1 MTTTTAPGLTVIQR
15 ITIGHSVRG
24 RPIIAVETGNPSAAH
39 RILVIAAIHGNETA
53 GMAIVSALAAL
64 PRPANLDLWLVEEL
78 NPDGVAAG
86 TRLNARGV
94 DLNRNFPYLWTPRYQ
109 PWNGN
114 YTGPS
119 AASEPETRAAMAF
132 IERIRPEATI
142 WYHSRQTPLVDESG
156 GASVALEQRYALL
169 AGLPLVQLTRY
180 PGSGIGW
187 ENRALPGSTAF
198 AVELAAGTPS
208 SATVQR
214 HMKAVLAL
222 FG

>member
-1 MTTTTAPGLTVIQR
+1 MPGTTVPGLTVVR
-15 ITIGHSVRG
+15 RTTIGHSVRG

-39 RILVIAAIHGNETA
+39 HILVIAVIHGDETA
-53 GMAIVSALAAL
+53 GMAIVRALAAQ
-64 PRPANLDLWLVEEL
+64 PPPTSLDLWLVEEL
-78 NPDGVAAG
+78 NPDGVATG

-109 PWNGN
+109 PWDAN
-114 YTGPS
+114 YAGPS
-119 AASEPETRAAMAF
+119 AASEPETRAAMEL

-156 GASVALEQRYALL
+156 GASVALEQRYARLV
-169 AGLPLVQLTRY
+169 GLPLVQLTRY
-180 PGSGIGW
+180 AGSGIGW
-187 ENRALPGSTAF
+187 ENSTLTGSTAF